1 MTRAIVW
8 SDEALDDFDSAIAYI
23 AKDSKRSAS
32 LVADRIEAAIESL
45 SAMPTGR
52 PGRVAGMY
60 EKPVNRTPY
69 IIAYSLSDHAIRI
82 ARVVHGARDWPD
94 GEWPAE

>member
-1 MTRAIVW
+1 
-8 SDEALDDFDSAIAYI
+8 
-23 AKDSKRSAS
+23 
-32 LVADRIEAAIESL
+32 
-45 SAMPTGR
+45 
-52 PGRVAGMY
+52 MY